1 MRGLSGIPHGILS
14 MGRPDRVQRR
24 REMAEATWYAWTL
37 KDLIRYFYLLG
48 LLAAVRLVPLQMADS
63 WIPYRGPPLL
73 DPAVI
78 GAFIVMF
85 LVISLYLG
93 VQGYIFFWRQ
103 DGVMD
108 RLIARHEARETPA
121 ETGAKDDPR

>member
-1 MRGLSGIPHGILS
+1 MRGPSGIPHGILS
-14 MGRPDRVQRR
+14 MRQPDRVQRR

-37 KDLIRYFYLLG
+37 KDLVRCFYLLG
-48 LLAAVRLVPLQMADS
+48 LLAAVLLVPLQMADT

-78 GAFIVMF
+78 GAFIVVF
-85 LVISLYLG
+85 ILIALYLG
-93 VQGYIFFWRQ
+93 VQGYLFFWRQ

-108 RLIARHEARETPA
+108 RLIARHEARAKPG
-121 ETGAKDDPR
+121 ETGAKDDAR

>member
-1 MRGLSGIPHGILS
+1 MRGPSGIPHGILS
-14 MGRPDRVQRR
+14 MRQPDRVQRR

-37 KDLIRYFYLLG
+37 KDLVRYFYLLG
-48 LLAAVRLVPLQMADS
+48 LLAAVLLVPLQMADT

-78 GAFIVMF
+78 GAFIVVF
-85 LVISLYLG
+85 ILIALYLG
-93 VQGYIFFWRQ
+93 VQGYLFFWRQ

-108 RLIARHEARETPA
+108 RLIARHEARAKPG
-121 ETGAKDDPR
+121 ETGAKDDAR